1 MRNLS
6 SLNQPGRGFY
16 PLFTPE
22 APSACAGG
30 SSFYGASPAEFTAL
44 SKSLR
49 RRRFSALGRGD
60 GHARDAPQSPRAD
73 TEAAAAA
80 ADDPA
85 RGELEPG
92 LASART
98 WSERLVMWSHA
109 EHGGQQHRLVFRPA
123 IAWHQDTLFR
133 GSPCVRRIPRWL

>member
-1 MRNLS
+1 GGTVGL
-6 SLNQPGRGFY
+6 
-16 PLFTPE
+16 
-22 APSACAGG
+22 AGG

-44 SKSLR
+44 GQSLR

-60 GHARDAPQSPRAD
+60 GHATDATQSPRAD
-73 TEAAAAA
+73 TEAAATT
-80 ADDPA
+80 ADSPV
-85 RGELEPG
+85 RWELKPG

-123 IAWHQDTLFR
+123 IAWHQDALFR
-133 GSPCVRRIPRWL
+133 SSPCAGRNPRWL